1 MGKIL
6 TIMRKLIQILLGIY
20 FAISFHSISA
30 QSSGYTI
37 ESFQGVYTELDQYE
51 SIQSP
56 TDFDIFWEREFE
68 LNFQFPYYDSV
79 YNRVIFVH
87 DNWGAVTDDQD
98 FSLLL
103 FEYTD
108 FVCDEPFSPDPDSL
122 TSDVRYA
129 NVTSNNMQAFVLQ
142 YTNNIFFFDIGND
155 DIDTYMNWQVWL
167 FENGVMEIHFGEM
180 HMDNNPIYEP
190 GKGFFSYGN
199 NGVDTSEIYGPRLS
213 IANPK
218 DESDAI
224 ALSGSYDDYE
234 VSGDQYS
241 VLNTIPPM
249 GWIIRFKPKSVG
261 IFDPKP
267 RDNQIV
273 ISPNP
278 ANSFINISEIGSYV
292 TMYDFSGKIMYEGI
306 TNETKLNVTSF
317 PPGIY
322 FVKIASGNTSSIGKF
337 FKS

>member
-1 MGKIL
+1 MKMFF
-6 TIMRKLIQILLGIY
+6 TFAFLLY
-20 FAISFHSISA
+20 YISA
-30 QSSGYTI
+30 NYVIAQSPGYMI

-241 VLNTIPPM
+241 VLNTMPPE
-249 GWIIRFKPKSVG
+249 GWIIRFKPKSAGLFEPDYQLSEVS
-261 IFDPKP
+261 
-267 RDNQIV
+267 

-278 ANSFINISEIGSYV
+278 ANTYIEIPEPQSYI
-292 TMYDFSGKIMYEGI
+292 TLYDFSGKIKYEGVP
-306 TNETKLNVTSF
+306 NEYKLNIADLT
-317 PPGIY
+317 PGLY
-322 FVKIASGNTSSIGKF
+322 FVRITSGNTSSIGKF